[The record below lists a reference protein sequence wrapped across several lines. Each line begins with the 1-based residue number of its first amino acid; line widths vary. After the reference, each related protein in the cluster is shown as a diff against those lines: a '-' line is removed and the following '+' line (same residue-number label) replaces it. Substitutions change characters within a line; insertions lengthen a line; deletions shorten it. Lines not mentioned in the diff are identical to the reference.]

1 MVAARHLL
9 PQIKDRASLIVDS
22 FSFLTIWLLDLFT
35 QSTSFTKFS
44 RSRSFISHSHLI
56 SVVKYII
63 NVLFHL
69 GASSLVDFLKF
80 YSLRTG
86 KVRERCILTGAW
98 LCCSLVK
105 TPILI
110 HEVLF
115 VSAENGLTNVSVCR
129 VEILVQIVFAVVEIW
144 RRRLEL

>member
-1 MVAARHLL
+1 M
-9 PQIKDRASLIVDS
+9 
-22 FSFLTIWLLDLFT
+22 
-35 QSTSFTKFS
+35 
-44 RSRSFISHSHLI
+44 
-56 SVVKYII
+56 
-63 NVLFHL
+63 
-69 GASSLVDFLKF
+69 VDFLKF

-98 LCCSLVK
+98 LRSSLVK